1 MRSRIL
7 RRAFLLAVLAGIFY
21 LSHQPSLVIVPPL
34 FPFQDKVLRA
44 VEFFILGLSLLMNRD
59 ICRGRCRLWI
69 LFSGGAVWAVLDEV
83 HQSFIPG
90 RDCSIMDL
98 LADLVGLCL
107 CFSLL
112 SRRKLPGNTVSAE
125 DN

>member
-34 FPFQDKVLRA
+34 FPFQDKVLHA

-59 ICRGRCRLWI
+59 ICRGHCRLWI

-107 CFSLL
+107 CFTVL
-112 SRRKLPGNTVSAE
+112 SGRKLPGNTVSVE

>member
-1 MRSRIL
+1 MKSRIL
-7 RRAFLLAVLAGIFY
+7 RRAFLVAVLSLIFY

-34 FPFQDKVLRA
+34 FPYQDKVLHA
-44 VEFFILGLSLLMNRD
+44 AEFFILGLSLLMNRD
-59 ICRGRCRLWI
+59 LCKGHCRLWM
-69 LFSGGAVWAVLDEV
+69 LFSGGAIWAVLDEL

-98 LADLVGLCL
+98 LADLAGLCL
-107 CFSLL
+107 CFVLL
-112 SRRKLPGNTVSAE
+112 SGRRLHGNTVSAE